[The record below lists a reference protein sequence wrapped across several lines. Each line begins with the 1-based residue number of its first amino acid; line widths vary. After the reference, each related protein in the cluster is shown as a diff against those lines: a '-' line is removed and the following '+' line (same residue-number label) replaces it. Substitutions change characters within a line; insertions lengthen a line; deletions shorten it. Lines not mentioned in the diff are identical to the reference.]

1 MERNISVF
9 AIFINRGDAHNPING
24 GMKFQKMYLKAVV
37 SPYPGLH
44 SNSV

>member
-9 AIFINRGDAHNPING
+9 AIFINTGDAHNPING
-24 GMKFQKMYLKAVV
+24 GMKLQKNYLKVVV
-37 SPYPGLH
+37 SRYPGLH